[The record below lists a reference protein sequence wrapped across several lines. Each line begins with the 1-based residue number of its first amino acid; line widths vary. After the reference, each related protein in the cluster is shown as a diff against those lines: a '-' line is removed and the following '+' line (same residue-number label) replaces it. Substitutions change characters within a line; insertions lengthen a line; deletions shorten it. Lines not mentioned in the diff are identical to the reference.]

1 MREITSE
8 VVNTFLNGH
17 DPMEH
22 IITIECAYDEDKVS
36 IVYINDK
43 GQKRIKLDDFKPF
56 VWAKNSAA
64 IRLFGGD
71 RKKIMSRLRQY
82 GISVKKLIT
91 TEEGKAEVSDRL
103 ENGYKYMFYATR
115 RMSNKTF
122 QQFFQEAGVPINER
136 AKKNQPNESNREF
149 LTATPVEQYMIQTGK
164 RLFKGYNNYD
174 DLTRLTFDLETQG
187 LNPKIHRIE
196 QIGIH
201 TNKGY
206 DKIIEIEGKTKA
218 ELDAAEMAGI
228 EQAIFIL
235 SQIQPDVI
243 AGHNSE
249 NFDWDFF
256 MVRYEE
262 LGGDFQEMTLRFF
275 KHPIYKKAK
284 ESVLKLGQEVEYY
297 RPTVMWGHIILDSLH
312 AARRAQALDS
322 SMKSSNLKYVTKYL
336 KLKKPNRVYVPGDKI
351 TSTWNVQEKVYGFSD
366 TDGDW
371 YRITDKRPLMD
382 DYELVSGRYIVE
394 RYLLDDLWETDKV
407 EEKLNES
414 NFLVGKML
422 PTTFTRAC
430 TMGTAGIWKLIM
442 LAWCYENGLAV
453 PAAAPSKRFTGGLS
467 RLLKTGFVDRIVK
480 LDYNSLY
487 PSIILTWHVSTPIDI
502 MNVMLS
508 FLEYILTQREKYKDL
523 KGAAGDRAKALKKE
537 FAAYDGLDEL
547 FKKNLKTEIQKWEIE
562 KTGNDKKQLP
572 LKILA
577 NSFFGS
583 YGAPNIFPFGDVDA
597 AEKTT
602 CIGRMSLRLMIYHFT
617 QIGYTPIVGDT
628 DGFNFQMPTDDKFR
642 YTDEHPYI
650 GKGLGRNTVEGKPYT
665 KVEADVAEFEDLYMS
680 QAYNGGI
687 NKMGLGI
694 DEYCDATINFAR
706 KNYAD
711 LMPDGTTKKVGNTI
725 KSRKMSGYLEK
736 FIDEGVDLLL
746 RGNGYK
752 FLSNYYDYIEKIY
765 NYQIPI
771 KDIAS
776 KGNIKKTIKD
786 YIADCKTLTKAGSK
800 KSRQAWYELV
810 IKENVNVNV
819 SDTIYYI
826 NTGTKKGH
834 SDVKR
839 VTHFYYYL
847 NGEKTEITKEI
858 EKLYKNQEGT
868 KMTRLEL
875 AKQQYGSSAFDEDE
889 IILNCK
895 LVPKE
900 ILDKEEDVLCSEY
913 EGLEYNVEKYIDQF
927 NKRITPLL
935 VCFHPNIRNKILVNN
950 PKDKLFFT
958 EEQSKLVSGYPNKE
972 EDQDT
977 FEALMTPER
986 KEIEFWV
993 KINEVPPF
1001 VKECNI
1007 DWDGLVKKHLEEV
1020 KQENNELYTTE
1031 NAKYLAALDAITN
1044 KDVEEFESEGKIPAV
1059 LSSIV
1064 TLGSDMRFYFKKIP
1078 NKTPSTGGFIF
1089 DDIQYDYI
1097 DRNEQ

>member
-36 IVYINDK
+36 IVYVNDK

-136 AKKNQPNESNREF
+136 AKKDQPNESNREF

-206 DKIIEIEGKTKA
+206 DKIIEIEGKTKS
-218 ELDAAEMAGI
+218 ELDAAEIAGI

-275 KHPIYKKAK
+275 KHPIYKKTK

-382 DYELVSGRYIVE
+382 GYELVSGRYIVE

-847 NGEKTEITKEI
+847 NGEKTEITKEV

-895 LVPKE
+895 LVPNE

-927 NKRITPLL
+927 NKRIKPLL
-935 VCFHPNIRNKILVNN
+935 VCFHPDIRNKILVNN
-950 PKDKLFFT
+950 PKNKLFFT
-958 EEQSKLVSGYPNKE
+958 EEQSKLVSGYPNKK